1 MKRKIEKYLESKEKS
16 KYDNLDRILEMCLTG
31 EIERLLSKYSG
42 VGIYPS
48 FYKDGKTIL

>member
-42 VGIYPS
+42 VGIYLH
-48 FYKDGKTIL
+48 FIKMVKLFN